1 MPIAETTR
9 CNGSGAA
16 LGQKSQDENRQTYSF
31 GSVCDRLGRT
41 NHVALEGWTGPRLEQ
56 GTGVGSDSLTPETF
70 NQALV
75 YNRFAT
81 LAVIINIF
89 HFQFVEARQVVS

>member
-16 LGQKSQDENRQTYSF
+16 LGQKSQDENRQTSSF

-56 GTGVGSDSLTPETF
+56 GTGVSGRIHLPRRRSIKLLFTIGLRHSL
-70 NQALV
+70 
-75 YNRFAT
+75 
-81 LAVIINIF
+81 
-89 HFQFVEARQVVS
+89 